1 MCSRV
6 EDLSSSVEELYAS
19 TPEAQSPLSAQDHL
33 YYRLRQ
39 EKMQM
44 TRSISL
50 QNHRTCLS
58 SSGLQSISE
67 NDSELEDREEEEQ
80 EDSNVRTVPEV
91 KLRRSTPVQ
100 RSRPSSY
107 ASISEEPPTPEP
119 VYVHD
124 SANTKS
130 YCLLNNTHTRKKTKS
145 LTQLPNA
152 IRNDLSRHVDTGTLS
167 KRNSVISIMSDS
179 ILITHRH
186 LPALQSL
193 LKEHE
198 L

>member
-1 MCSRV
+1 MCGRV
-6 EDLSSSVEELYAS
+6 DDLSSSVEELYAS
-19 TPEAQSPLSAQDHL
+19 TPECQSPLSAQDHL
-33 YYRLRQ
+33 YYQLRQ

-44 TRSISL
+44 HRSQSF
-50 QNHRTCLS
+50 QNYRTCLS

-67 NDSELEDREEEEQ
+67 NDREEEQ
-80 EDSNVRTVPEV
+80 DDLNVREV

-130 YCLLNNTHTRKKTKS
+130 YCLLNNTHSLDTRTKTKS

-152 IRNDLSRHVDTGTLS
+152 IRNDLSRRTVDTGTSS

-179 ILITHRH
+179 ILLTHRH
-186 LPALQSL
+186 LPALKPF